1 MATSLGQAYSILGS
15 AQGAEFKRRR
25 EEERDYY
32 ATQERKARQ
41 NMLLGYLVKPIG
53 EQIAAGVSDVIAAP
67 FRDPMKKL
75 LDSEQARSFKS
86 DINKLNK
93 YKTSLAGIQKQIT
106 DKHSGDT
113 NSYAIQ
119 KVTEDKTREVFAAY
133 QAQYS
138 GLTDAEIRDSKTDI
152 GIAYRKD
159 LAAQL
164 KTVNEEAAEYA
175 TNLNNAFTAAA
186 SMSTSAEITEALE
199 KVTPYSKGIVSKV
212 WNMGSSL
219 FRGEPMLGGPSKARK
234 EESLLKAREI
244 LDFTTEEVEDLTTVL
259 EAGASNRAFE
269 ESLIT
274 KSLKQDI
281 KNRTEYFD
289 FLDNESLSEDVAAGK
304 YGNNFNITFNS
315 LIKNGTTPTYREVR
329 NKMQDKY
336 GINTVMSGDDITNIQ
351 KKLAATNPEL
361 GAVKEKFIVDVFNSK
376 GSAQIDNLKDVSS
389 RILKLPAY
397 KEAEGQW
404 DLVNRAAT
412 RMAANSVFNEYER
425 LSPQEREVFLSNTSR
440 ESQIKEVE
448 DRTMFIIQNSLET
461 KPETET
467 KFFSSGVTTDKYT
480 GFLKFDEEAFKAS
493 KQSQPATTT
502 TTPPSTTTEL
512 LPFSSVADGL
522 KAQYYENPNRFL
534 LKIIDDIREEGV
546 IDVPDNQTLELI
558 MEDWDLERNK
568 TPSIS
573 ASTVGSTAA
582 RVSGGVGTDSVLDFN
597 QRRVQE
603 AQEQFNQAGSAVSS
617 TVASL
622 RKAGSEAMREAYPAT
637 DRTVGGPT
645 TTRSAVRNAPG
656 TMGAEPLVVKVLNTI
671 TDREGQQQLLEN
683 IRPKGVETTSE
694 PAPKERERSL
704 LDLPVKEGKTLPAV
718 TTKDRKTDAVKSEI
732 TMALAG
738 TDAPDVDKVKEYLD
752 KTKTKVTEDVL
763 SDLIKTSQYDPDV
776 IELLRERYNYVPQD
790 LSLRKYPQFNPAG
803 SVEDKVK
810 FMLSLGRGNT
820 EDFMIDLQRSKIMSE
835 DDLKLMTESYLN
847 RLKQGNT

>member
-93 YKTSLAGIQKQIT
+93 YKTSLVGIQKQIT

-119 KVTEDKTREVFAAY
+119 KITEDKTREVFAAY

-152 GIAYRKD
+152 GNAYRKD
-159 LAAQL
+159 LAAHL

-186 SMSTSAEITEALE
+186 SMSTSAEITETLE
-199 KVTPYSKGIVSKV
+199 KVTPYSKGIVSKA

-244 LDFTTEEVEDLTTVL
+244 LDFTTEEVETLTTIL

-304 YGNNFNITFNS
+304 YSNNFNITFNS

-336 GINTVMSGDDITNIQ
+336 GINAVMSGDDIKNIQ
-351 KKLAATNPEL
+351 DKLAATNSEM
-361 GAVKEKFIVDVFNSK
+361 AATKKKFIVDVYNSTA
-376 GSAQIDNLKDVSS
+376 STQIDSIEEVSS

-397 KEAEGQW
+397 KEAEAQW
-404 DLVNRAAT
+404 DLINRAAT
-412 RMAANSVFNEYER
+412 RMAADSVFNEYER
-425 LSPQEREVFLSNTSR
+425 LTPQEREAYVANTSR
-440 ESQIKEVE
+440 EAQIEMVE
-448 DRTMFIIQNSLET
+448 KRTVFIIQNSLET
-461 KPETET
+461 KAETET
-467 KFFSSGVTTDKYT
+467 NLFSSDVTTNKFT
-480 GFLKFDEEAFKAS
+480 GFLKFDKEAFDAS
-493 KQSQPATTT
+493 KQGQPA

-512 LPFSSVADGL
+512 LPFSSVEDIL
-522 KAQYYENPNRFL
+522 KEKYLEDPDAFFPKVVATMRQDNKVAIPDDDTL
-534 LKIIDDIREEGV
+534 LLMARKWKSGINE
-546 IDVPDNQTLELI
+546 
-558 MEDWDLERNK
+558 M
-568 TPSIS
+568 PSEP
-573 ASTVGSTAA
+573 ASTVGREVGAAAIPQVLSTLKDLLP
-582 RVSGGVGTDSVLDFN
+582 G
-597 QRRVQE
+597 
-603 AQEQFNQAGSAVSS
+603 VSS
-617 TVASL
+617 LSL
-622 RKAGSEAMREAYPAT
+622 GQTPSEFSSQNKKLAKVTGTPPSMTATT
-637 DRTVGGPT
+637 DR
-645 TTRSAVRNAPG
+645 A
-656 TMGAEPLVVKVLNTI
+656 
-671 TDREGQQQLLEN
+671 GQQQLLEN
-683 IRPKGVETTSE
+683 IRPRGVETTIE
-694 PAPKERERSL
+694 PEPRERERSL
-704 LDLPVKEGKTLPAV
+704 LELPVEPKETPLTV
-718 TTKDRKTDAVKSEI
+718 DTKDRKAEPVNEEI

-776 IELLRERYNYVPQD
+776 IELLRERYNYVPKG
-790 LSLRKYPQFNPAG
+790 LSLRGYPQFNPAG
-803 SVEDKVK
+803 SIEDKVK
-810 FMLSLGRGNT
+810 FMLSLGRGKT

>member
-75 LDSEQARSFKS
+75 LDSEQARSFKA

-93 YKTSLAGIQKQIT
+93 YKTSLVGIQKQIT

-119 KVTEDKTREVFAAY
+119 KVTEDKTREVFSAY

-159 LAAQL
+159 LAAEL

-244 LDFTTEEVEDLTTVL
+244 LDFTTEDVEDLTTVL

-304 YGNNFNITFNS
+304 YSNNFNITFNS
-315 LIKNGTTPTYREVR
+315 LIKDGTTPTYREVR
-329 NKMQDKY
+329 NKMQDNY
-336 GINTVMSGDDITNIQ
+336 GINTVMSGDDITDIQ
-351 KKLAATNPEL
+351 NKLAATNSDF
-361 GAVKEKFIVDVFNSK
+361 ANVKKKFIVDVYNAS
-376 GSAQIDNLKDVSS
+376 GETQIDSMEEVSA

-397 KEAEGQW
+397 KEAEGRW

-412 RMAANSVFNEYER
+412 RIAADSVFNEYER

-448 DRTMFIIQNSLET
+448 NRTMFIIQNSLET
-461 KPETET
+461 KTET
-467 KFFSSGVTTDKYT
+467 TDNVVMPNVTTDKYT
-480 GFLKFDEEAFKAS
+480 GFLKFDKEAFKAS
-493 KQSQPATTT
+493 RPSQPA

-512 LPFSSVADGL
+512 LPFSSVADRL

-534 LKIIDDIREEGV
+534 LKIIDDMKKEGV
-546 IDVPDNQTLELI
+546 VDVPDNQTLELI

-694 PAPKERERSL
+694 PAPKEQERSL
-704 LDLPVKEGKTLPAV
+704 LDLPVKEGKTLPKV
-718 TTKDRKTDAVKSEI
+718 TTKDRKAEPVNEEI

>member
-93 YKTSLAGIQKQIT
+93 YKTSLVGIQKQIT

-119 KVTEDKTREVFAAY
+119 KVTEDKTREVFSAY

-159 LAAQL
+159 LAAEL
-164 KTVNEEAAEYA
+164 KTVNEEAAKYA

-244 LDFTTEEVEDLTTVL
+244 LDFTTEDVEDLTTVL

-304 YGNNFNITFNS
+304 YGNNFSITFNS
-315 LIKNGTTPTYREVR
+315 LIKDGTTPTYREVR

-336 GINTVMSGDDITNIQ
+336 GINTVMSGDDIKNIQ
-351 KKLAATNPEL
+351 DKLAATNPEL
-361 GAVKEKFIVDVFNSK
+361 GAVKEKFIVDLFNSK
-376 GSAQIDNLKDVSS
+376 GSAQIDNLKEVSS

-412 RMAANSVFNEYER
+412 RMAADSVFNEYER
-425 LSPQEREVFLSNTSR
+425 LSPQEREAFLSNTSK

-448 DRTMFIIQNSLET
+448 NRTMFIIQNSLET
-461 KPETET
+461 KTET
-467 KFFSSGVTTDKYT
+467 TDKWVMPNVTTDKYT

-502 TTPPSTTTEL
+502 TTPPSTSKPVI
-512 LPFSSVADGL
+512 PFTKDIEEEL
-522 KAQYYENPNRFL
+522 KAVYFKHPDDFADLVEKMRNDPRYSEGFPDYETIKL
-534 LKIIDDIREEGV
+534 
-546 IDVPDNQTLELI
+546 
-558 MEDWDLERNK
+558 MRNTWK
-568 TPSIS
+568 GATTTTTP
-573 ASTVGSTAA
+573 TVGSTAA

-694 PAPKERERSL
+694 PAPKEQERSL
-704 LDLPVKEGKTLPAV
+704 LDLPVKEGKTLPKV
-718 TTKDRKTDAVKSEI
+718 TTKDRKAEPVNEEI

-763 SDLIKTSQYDPDV
+763 SDLIKTAQYDPDV

-790 LSLRKYPQFNPAG
+790 LSLRGYPQFNPAG
-803 SVEDKVK
+803 SIEDKVK

-835 DDLKLMTESYLN
+835 DDLKLMTETYLN
-847 RLKQGNT
+847 RLKKGNT